1 MCVHVLCAQL
11 CAREWGR
18 TQASCENRPRG
29 CKGRGIVKCSIVEEY
44 QKEASRRQTSC
55 SSSDSHTP
63 QVQQQ
68 KPSRKEVSFLPVAP
82 LDSTHSSLFCRRLS
96 SHSPLLSPPASPS
109 FSLSQSPRMSFI
121 SEARFRWK
129 YSQNTGAS
137 VKICADGEA
146 LCFPSPS
153 GFM

>member
-44 QKEASRRQTSC
+44 QKEASRRQTLC

-82 LDSTHSSLFCRRLS
+82 LDSTHSSLFCHRLFTHILPSLLILHYSRRLP
-96 SHSPLLSPPASPS
+96 PLPFLCHKARGWASFPKQGVGGS
-109 FSLSQSPRMSFI
+109 ILPRI
-121 SEARFRWK
+121 P
-129 YSQNTGAS
+129 
-137 VKICADGEA
+137 V
-146 LCFPSPS
+146 LL
-153 GFM
+153 